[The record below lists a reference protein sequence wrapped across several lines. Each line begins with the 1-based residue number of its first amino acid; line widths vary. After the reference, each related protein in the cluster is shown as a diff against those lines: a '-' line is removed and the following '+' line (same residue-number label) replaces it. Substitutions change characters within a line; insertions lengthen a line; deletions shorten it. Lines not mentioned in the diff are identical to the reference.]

1 MAYYALGA
9 GAAELGR
16 DYLMRYYAFAGPFA
30 DKIAE
35 GLLTTPTMIREFVGA
50 YDEAGCEE
58 LILFPTVARADQL
71 ALLADAIRGT
81 ERVEAG
87 EGPQS

>member
-1 MAYYALGA
+1 
-9 GAAELGR
+9 
-16 DYLMRYYAFAGPFA
+16 MRYYAFTGPFA

-35 GLLTTPTMIREFVGA
+35 GLLTTPAMIREFVDA

-71 ALLADAIRGT
+71 ALLADAVGGR
-81 ERVEAG
+81 AG
-87 EGPQS
+87 VPAGQGRQP